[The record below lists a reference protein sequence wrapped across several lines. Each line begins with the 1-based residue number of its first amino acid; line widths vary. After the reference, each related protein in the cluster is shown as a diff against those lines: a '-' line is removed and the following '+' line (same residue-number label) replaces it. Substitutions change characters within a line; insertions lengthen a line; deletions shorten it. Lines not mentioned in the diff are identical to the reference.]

1 MNQSSPQILEG
12 FEIVASDAV
21 PSITLDNQRRFY
33 LSSSAQRLM
42 NVKPYE
48 RLALA
53 YNPQEKAIAIVKPQ
67 ATAPSE
73 RESAEYATS
82 NYSVDKR
89 FYMSARHFANKYG
102 YSPAQAPYSFVYERG
117 ASDGSVFIFRLQST

>member
-1 MNQSSPQILEG
+1 LKQSHMLEG
-12 FEIVASDAV
+12 FEIVASDSV

-33 LSSSAQRLM
+33 INTSARRLM
-42 NVKPYE
+42 DVKPYE

-73 RESAEYATS
+73 RESAELSTS
-82 NYSVDKR
+82 NYSIDKR
-89 FYMSARHFANKYG
+89 YYMGARHFAERYG
-102 YSPAQAPYSFVYERG
+102 YPPEEAPYHFVYERG
-117 ASDGSVFIFRLQST
+117 ASDGSAFVFRLA